1 MPAAPVLRIQAIAI
15 LATFVTVACGTVLVS
30 LRLYREVLLINFLAL
45 LVAVGLSLVLI
56 PAGGAEGAAAAAVV
70 AELLLASMNVA
81 VLVRADRK
89 MKLPFGGVALVM
101 ACAGLALA
109 VGWLLASWPVAGVAA
124 ATAVFVIAL
133 KAVGG
138 FPPELQ
144 QALGV
149 LAPGSIV
156 ARLRS

>member
-1 MPAAPVLRIQAIAI
+1 
-15 LATFVTVACGTVLVS
+15 
-30 LRLYREVLLINFLAL
+30 
-45 LVAVGLSLVLI
+45 
-56 PAGGAEGAAAAAVV
+56 
-70 AELLLASMNVA
+70 MNVA